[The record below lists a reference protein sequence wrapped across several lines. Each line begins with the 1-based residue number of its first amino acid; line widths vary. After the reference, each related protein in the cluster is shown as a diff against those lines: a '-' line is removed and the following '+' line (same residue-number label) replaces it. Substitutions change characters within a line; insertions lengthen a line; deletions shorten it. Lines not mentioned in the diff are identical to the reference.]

1 MNKISWLLAN
11 KRCSLQV
18 YSIFSF
24 HVIDIDWVENL
35 ALNLFKLCYL
45 LYKLLQ
51 VANTGMHFKYLSFSH
66 SEKMHMSK

>member
-1 MNKISWLLAN
+1 M
-11 KRCSLQV
+11 
-18 YSIFSF
+18 
-24 HVIDIDWVENL
+24 IDIDWVENW

-66 SEKMHMSK
+66 SEKNAYVKMKNALYSHFIQQL